1 MRKGTFSGI
10 EVLIVLAVI
19 GFLVVLCIP
28 IFEVTYKVR
37 KYTKFKNS
45 FSGVDRDS
53 LERMDEKNRPLI
65 QGYVNKK
72 MTELAKKYFDANEQ
86 ALKYQIGDGRVSLKK
101 IKGNFEIIIIDAYTQ
116 QHYLPPHLV
125 TEEFFSLVQEKL
137 DSEGI
142 LIANVNARSTNS
154 PLFKAITTTLGQ
166 VFSQVRF
173 VPIPDTY
180 NYLIFASNKRDFF
193 SNLKTPKKFNNFFE
207 VMKNNQEVESKG
219 TILTDNHSPVEWLT
233 DQDIFSEYFS
243 R

>member
-72 MTELAKKYFDANEQ
+72 MTELAKKYFDAKN
-86 ALKYQIGDGRVSLKK
+86 GVSW
-101 IKGNFEIIIIDAYTQ
+101 
-116 QHYLPPHLV
+116 
-125 TEEFFSLVQEKL
+125 EEVA
-137 DSEGI
+137 D
-142 LIANVNARSTNS
+142 
-154 PLFKAITTTLGQ
+154 P
-166 VFSQVRF
+166 
-173 VPIPDTY
+173 
-180 NYLIFASNKRDFF
+180 
-193 SNLKTPKKFNNFFE
+193 SNLEEVNVALIKLKEGEAAESHALDQFNLAKEAARAYKLE
-207 VMKNNQEVESKG
+207 VKEKPEDYLK
-219 TILTDNHSPVEWLT
+219 
-233 DQDIFSEYFS
+233 
-243 R
+243 